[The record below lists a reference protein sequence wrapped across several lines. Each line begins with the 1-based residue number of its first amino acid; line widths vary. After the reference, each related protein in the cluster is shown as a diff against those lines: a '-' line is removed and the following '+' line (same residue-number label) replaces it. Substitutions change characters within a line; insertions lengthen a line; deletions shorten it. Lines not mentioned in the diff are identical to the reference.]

1 MLTTISRI
9 LCTRAKPG
17 PTYHQISLCHL
28 YSKAVRWNTPG
39 VCCDSCDQWYHQKCM
54 GMSDVIYNALKNISW
69 ECCNCGLPNFST
81 SLFNT
86 SIFKTANSFS
96 YLDESNATS
105 SPSKVETKRN
115 DLPLRVLIIKYQSIK
130 TPGKHAELANIIE
143 STQADIVIGTESWL
157 NPSIKSQEVFP
168 SDFNCYRKD
177 RSTGEGGG
185 VFILVSK
192 EI

>member
-1 MLTTISRI
+1 MEHT
-9 LCTRAKPG
+9 
-17 PTYHQISLCHL
+17 
-28 YSKAVRWNTPG
+28 
-39 VCCDSCDQWYHQKCM
+39 
-54 GMSDVIYNALKNISW
+54 W

-86 SIFKTANSFS
+86 SICKTANSFS

-115 DLPLRVLIIKYQSIK
+115 DLPLRVLIIRCQSIK

-157 NPSIKSQEVFP
+157 NPSIKPQEVFP